1 MTVFSATSMRLDGMT
16 REEMKAVVLGRL
28 GIGQQYQLTS
38 LHKDP
43 EEGHSVKCRLVELS
57 THVAV
62 FQHKNGTNE
71 SFTYP
76 ELWRQMMAG
85 EFK

>member
-1 MTVFSATSMRLDGMT
+1 MENMTSMRHIGMN
-16 REEMKAVVLGRL
+16 REDMKKGVLSKL
-28 GIGQQYQLTS
+28 GIGQQYS
-38 LHKDP
+38 LKSIHKDP
-43 EEGHSVKCRLVELS
+43 EGNGNITKCKLVELS